1 MDALD
6 LNPLKPL
13 DRLRRSIFAL
23 PLAAMAALIVVVI
36 NETSFNE
43 STSILVDLAE
53 HGSARLDLQAL
64 MLGLAE
70 AETGKRGY
78 LLTNRR
84 SYLVPYERARVTIDA
99 TMRRLVET
107 HGKDPATRQQ
117 MLAIERKTQERMSEL
132 STALEMHAAGKETQ
146 WRALLESDIGREKM
160 EELRE
165 LSSQFLEQRNANIQ
179 VRRADL
185 IETLR
190 LNRIGVN
197 VMAALALM
205 AVLLFLR
212 ESRTSARAQAAHDL
226 ALQLERDRLEVE
238 VVRRTAEST
247 ELARHLQSA
256 REDERARL
264 ARELHDELG
273 ALLTAAKLDVARL
286 KRSVGEIQP
295 AAQDRL
301 KSLNGTIDN
310 GIALKR
316 RIIEDL
322 RPSSLS
328 NLGLVA
334 ALEILAREFTQRTE
348 IKVHTMLE
356 HVTLDDEG
364 QITVYRVVQEAL
376 TNAAKYAKASEVTI
390 SLGSDGERVTV
401 GIEDNGIGFDQSRVR
416 HSTHGLTGMRY
427 RAEGQRGGL
436 QIKSTPGRGTQLEL
450 WLPVRRPPANDTV
463 DGGEVVDIS

>member
-1 MDALD
+1 MDSLT

-23 PLAAMAALIVVVI
+23 PLAALAALVVVVI
-36 NETSFNE
+36 NETSYNE
-43 STSILVDLAE
+43 STNALVELSQ
-53 HGSARLDLQAL
+53 HGNARLELQAL
-64 MLGLAE
+64 MLSLAE

-78 LLTNRR
+78 LLTNRK
-84 SYLVPYERARVTIDA
+84 SYLVPYERARLTIDA
-99 TMRRLVET
+99 TMRRLVT
-107 HGKDPATRQQ
+107 AYGSDPVTRPQI
-117 MLAIERKTQERMSEL
+117 LAIERKTQERLSEL
-132 STALEMHAAGKETQ
+132 STTLEMHAAGKESQ
-146 WRALLESDIGREKM
+146 WRDLLESDIGREKM

-165 LSSQFLEQRNANIQ
+165 LSIRFLEQQNENIQ
-179 VRRADL
+179 LQRADL

-197 VMAALALM
+197 VMAALALG
-205 AVLLFLR
+205 ALLLFLR
-212 ESRTSARAQAAHDL
+212 ESRASARAQATHDL
-226 ALQLERDRLEVE
+226 ALQAERDRLEVE

-247 ELARHLQSA
+247 ELARHLQNA

-286 KRSVGEIQP
+286 KRSVGEVPP

-348 IKVHTMLE
+348 IKVHTTLE
-356 HVTLDDEG
+356 PVTLDDEG
-364 QITVYRVVQEAL
+364 QITVFRVVQEAL
-376 TNAAKYAKASEVTI
+376 TNAAKYAKASEITI
-390 SLGSDGERVTV
+390 SLSQDAQQVV
-401 GIEDNGIGFDQSRVR
+401 VSVEDNGIGFDTSRVR
-416 HSTHGLTGMRY
+416 HSAHGLTGMRY

-436 QIKSTPGRGTQLEL
+436 KIQSAPGRGTQLEL
-450 WLPVRRPPANDTV
+450 WLPLQPPPPDDKVERA
-463 DGGEVVDIS
+463 EVADIG